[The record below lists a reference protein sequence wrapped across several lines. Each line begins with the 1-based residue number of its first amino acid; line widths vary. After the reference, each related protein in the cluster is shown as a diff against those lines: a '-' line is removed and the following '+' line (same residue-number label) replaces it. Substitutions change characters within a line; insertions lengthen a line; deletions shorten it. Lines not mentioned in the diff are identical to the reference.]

1 MNCLIENGKTYQ
13 KSVGVLIY
21 YGGGLLIFPGIGRT
35 LLQGDFF
42 FDINRTWTLNVLCFQ
57 RQLPRA
63 IRKQDTIW
71 ESKPGDSRCWATW
84 TAESESDDLGR
95 LGQTATKNC
104 PQFDQFNY
112 DRTRQPH
119 WKYGLDWFS
128 KGHLVNYY
136 HLQ

>member
-1 MNCLIENGKTYQ
+1 LKTEKHIKNRLAYLFITGGFTNI
-13 KSVGVLIY
+13 SWDWAY
-21 YGGGLLIFPGIGRT
+21 FTAGGLLI
-35 LLQGDFF
+35 
-42 FDINRTWTLNVLCFQ
+42 DINRTWTLNVLCFQ
-57 RQLPRA
+57 RQQLPRA

-112 DRTRQPH
+112 DRTLQPH